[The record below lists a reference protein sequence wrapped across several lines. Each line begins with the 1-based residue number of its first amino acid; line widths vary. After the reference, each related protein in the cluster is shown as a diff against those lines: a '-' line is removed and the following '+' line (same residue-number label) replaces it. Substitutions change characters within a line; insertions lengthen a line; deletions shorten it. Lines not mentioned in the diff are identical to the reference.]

1 MYVAF
6 LEPLLSP
13 TITSL
18 QRTSSTTVT
27 ISWEALSL
35 IEARGFVLNY
45 TIYYHASITV
55 NEPQANT
62 MSITVDRNTTTI
74 TIDHLDEHLSYSVQI
89 SANNLA
95 GHGVLS
101 LPLSVSSTSMFLT
114 SKNFI

>member
-1 MYVAF
+1 MLHC

-18 QRTSSTTVT
+18 KRTSSTTVT
-27 ISWEALSL
+27 VSWEALSL

-45 TIYYHASITV
+45 TIYYQASMIV

-62 MSITVDRNTTTI
+62 MSITVDRNITTTTI
-74 TIDHLDEHLSYSVQI
+74 NNLDERLSYSVQL

-101 LPLSVSSTSMFLT
+101 LPTSVSSTSMFFKLT
-114 SKNFI
+114 VFI

>member
-1 MYVAF
+1 MLDY
-6 LEPLLSP
+6 LEPLVSP
-13 TITSL
+13 TITNL
-18 QRTSSTTVT
+18 QRTSPTTVT
-27 ISWEALSL
+27 VSWETLSL

-95 GHGVLS
+95 GLGVLS
-101 LPLSVSSTSMFLT
+101 LPLSVPSTSMFFKLT
-114 SKNFI
+114 IFI

>member
-1 MYVAF
+1 MLHC

-18 QRTSSTTVT
+18 QRTSFTTVT
-27 ISWEALSL
+27 VSWEALSL

-45 TIYYHASITV
+45 TIIYYQASMIV
-55 NEPQANT
+55 NEQQSAT
-62 MSITVDRNTTTI
+62 MSITVDCNLTTI

-95 GHGVLS
+95 GHGALS
-101 LPLSVSSTSMFLT
+101 LPISVSSTSMFFKLAI
-114 SKNFI
+114 FI